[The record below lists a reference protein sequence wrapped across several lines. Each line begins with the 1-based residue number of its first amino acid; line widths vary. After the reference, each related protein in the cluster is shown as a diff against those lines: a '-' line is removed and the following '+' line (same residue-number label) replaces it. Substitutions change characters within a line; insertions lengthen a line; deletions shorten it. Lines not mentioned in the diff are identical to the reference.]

1 MAKDDV
7 PSTARHRGEHNA
19 PQPVQA
25 SSPASNYS
33 ATSSTRPLSSSRA
46 QTLAPGSSL
55 QTPPATASPQSNGHG
70 PASPMGGGPIGSSW
84 SVPPRPKPGRKP
96 ATDEPLTKRKAQ
108 NREAQR
114 AFRARKKQTLESMEN
129 SLKSKAE
136 IHQEEIAKKDA
147 VIADLNKQVEV
158 QCSHIATLNRKF
170 VEAAAWEKEVASK
183 DREIAFWKERF
194 EAERAAR
201 GGMTL
206 SGQNSPPEKTPSLHL
221 GTSQTFQDLDV
232 GCGNCKAD
240 GRCDCIEAFAKD
252 PNLSSP
258 TKISTSNFRGHSPA
272 DSLSPEQ
279 EIDFTGQ
286 FSRPK
291 YNSMPKPDDRGSITF
306 LTDQDS
312 TCGFCTDETNCACKI
327 ESLQQLSRSEMPPPS
342 QSQTL
347 QNSSSSCPTG
357 PGSCADCMANP
368 RQKAWCETVSRL
380 KAPGAIDITW
390 SRSSSTKMAPI
401 RSRSPNSLPK
411 PPMSTLEP
419 SNPTV
424 GCDEAFRL
432 FDGRLDME
440 SDRMDWIKN
449 LRPVSPGG
457 EKDTIM
463 DTGRKYSAVELESAS
478 VIASL
483 THTMGPLVPRST
495 DGPNAELVE
504 IADKRRKLINSP
516 SSMQDV
522 RGQSAGS
529 PSLPVSALVNGGAH
543 SISRH

>member
-1 MAKDDV
+1 M
-7 PSTARHRGEHNA
+7 STAARHEGEHDA

-25 SSPASNYS
+25 LSPASNYS
-33 ATSSTRPLSSSRA
+33 ATSSTRPLSSSRV
-46 QTLAPGSSL
+46 QPLAPGSSI
-55 QTPPATASPQSNGHG
+55 QTPSATASPQSNGHG

-147 VIADLNKQVEV
+147 VIADLNKQIEV
-158 QCSHIATLNRKF
+158 QNDHITTLNRKF
-170 VEAAAWEKEVASK
+170 IEAAAWEKEVASK
-183 DREIAFWKERF
+183 DREIAFWKGRF
-194 EAERAAR
+194 EDAERAAR
-201 GGMTL
+201 GEMTL
-206 SGQNSPPEKTPSLHL
+206 SGRNSPPAKKLSLQVGTP
-221 GTSQTFQDLDV
+221 QPFQDLDV

-240 GRCDCIEAFAKD
+240 GRCACIEAFAKD
-252 PNLSSP
+252 HNLNSP
-258 TKISTSNFRGHSPA
+258 TKISTSDFRGQSPA

-279 EIDFTGQ
+279 EIDFTSQ

-291 YNSMPKPDDRGSITF
+291 YNGMPKPDDRASITF

-342 QSQTL
+342 QTRTL
-347 QNSSSSCPTG
+347 QNSSSNCPTG

-368 RQKAWCETVSRL
+368 RQKAWCEAVSRL
-380 KAPGAIDITW
+380 KTPGAIDDTW
-390 SRSSSTKMAPI
+390 SRSSTKMAPI
-401 RSRSPNSLPK
+401 RSRSPYSLPK

-440 SDRMDWIKN
+440 SDRMDWVKN
-449 LRPVSPGG
+449 LRPVSPTG
-457 EKDTIM
+457 EKDTAM

-516 SSMQDV
+516 SSMQTR
-522 RGQSAGS
+522 RGQTAGS
-529 PSLPVSALVNGGAH
+529 PGLPISTLVNGGAR
-543 SISRH
+543 SVNRH